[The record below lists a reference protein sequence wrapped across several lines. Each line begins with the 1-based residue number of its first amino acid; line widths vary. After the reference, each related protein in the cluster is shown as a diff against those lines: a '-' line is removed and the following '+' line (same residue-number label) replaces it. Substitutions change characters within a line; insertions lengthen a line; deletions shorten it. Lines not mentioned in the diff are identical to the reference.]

1 MPEAE
6 DKPSQKPNFPFQDDL
21 PIRSAFFRMM
31 RAVMF
36 EPHPIDDMDTLPLA
50 QLRLMWTV
58 FRSHEA
64 TMKDI
69 SELLQ
74 VSQSTVTQAADKLV
88 RRGLIERVADPLDRR
103 VVRLKMTGKGQ
114 EILSASDAERNVF
127 FQAVWEG
134 MTPAERTLVS
144 EGMEMLVSHAEK
156 TREAA
161 GHHLPNWGMPPP
173 RPEEGEK
180 PSEMSSQSQPVV
192 DLMSRR
198 IRGRG

>member
-1 MPEAE
+1 MSEAD
-6 DKPSQKPNFPFQDDL
+6 DKPSQKSKFPSEDDL

-58 FRSHEA
+58 FHANEA

-69 SELLQ
+69 SERLQ

-88 RRGLIERVADPLDRR
+88 RRNLIERVADPLDRR
-103 VVRLKMTGKGQ
+103 VVRLKMTEKGQ
-114 EILSASDAERNVF
+114 EILSASDAERNTF
-127 FQAVWEG
+127 FRAVWER
-134 MTPAERTLVS
+134 MSPAERTLVS
-144 EGMEMLVSHAEK
+144 EGMEMLVSRAEQ

-161 GHHLPNWGMPPP
+161 GHHLPNWGIPPP
-173 RPEEGEK
+173 RPEKGEET
-180 PSEMSSQSQPVV
+180 PEINSPSQPVV